1 MVEGLN
7 YGMESATP
15 TDQQNAERARR
26 AREERMVVRAVGGG
40 IYEVAT
46 PSGNVYQVDLDGG
59 RCTCPDHQFRQTQCK
74 HLRRVAMEVT
84 ENRVPAPGQREAT
97 CADCRQTFFMGENTP
112 DPAYCEDCTFSP
124 GDPVVDRET
133 GSLLLVVESSGD
145 RASEVRI
152 ADRGWSV
159 AEHYSNQG
167 YDPEDRVVDVL
178 YPLDRGVSPEDI
190 SPRDLKR
197 YSFPRGRLRR
207 PTERLSSRRDQ
218 FVPARQ

>member
-1 MVEGLN
+1 
-7 YGMESATP
+7 MESATP
-15 TDQQNAERARR
+15 TDQQNDARARR
-26 AREERMVVRAVGGG
+26 AREERMVVTAVGGG

-46 PSGNVYQVDLDGG
+46 PSGNVYQVDLEGG
-59 RCTCPDHQFRQTQCK
+59 RCTCPDHQFRRTQCK
-74 HLRRVAMEVT
+74 HLRRVAMGVT
-84 ENRVPAPGQREAT
+84 DNRVPAPGQREAT
-97 CADCRQTFFMGENTP
+97 CADCGQTFFTEESTP
-112 DPAYCEDCTFSP
+112 DPVYCEDCTLSP

-133 GSLLLVVESSGD
+133 GSLLIVADSTGE
-145 RASEVRI
+145 RASDVRI

-159 AEHYSNQG
+159 ADHYSNQG
-167 YDPEDRVVDVL
+167 YDPGDVVVEVL

-190 SPRDLKR
+190 SPQDLKR